1 MKLLPLQWAAIAL
14 VVLDAIVVG
23 SAMLGVPVLAE
34 WWNFALVLASAA
46 LLLVLLVRS
55 GGTFQVNGLK
65 TAFDYLRES
74 TPTWAIV
81 LAAVAFYGGGLVAM
95 VTMAAMANGSPAGD
109 LKYENGQYTSS
120 QSNVVKVLTREQYV
134 AAQAANQRI
143 FGSIALVLAG
153 GVLGFAG
160 VARRIKE
167 TEQKN

>member
-23 SAMLGVPVLAE
+23 STMLGVPVLAA

-55 GGTFQVNGLK
+55 GGTLQVNGLK
-65 TAFDYLRES
+65 TAFRYLSES
-74 TPTWAIV
+74 MPTWAIV
-81 LAAVAFYGGGLVAM
+81 LAAVAFYGGWLVAM
-95 VTMAAMANGSPAGD
+95 VTMATGSPAGD

-120 QSNVVKVLTREQYV
+120 QRNVVKVLTREQYV

-143 FGSIALVLAG
+143 FGSIALALAG

-167 TEQKN
+167 TS